1 MVTFPTS
8 LLSIAVNQLNFKIM
22 KKLFLSLTLAIVA
35 QFSFG
40 QSTVYVNGYYRSNG
54 TYVQGHYRTAP
65 NNTVY
70 DNYSTYPNVNPY
82 TGQTGTI
89 HYNYN
94 YNSNSNY
101 NYNQNSNTYY
111 YNNSYYTQPR
121 ATYYYNR

>member
-1 MVTFPTS
+1 
-8 LLSIAVNQLNFKIM
+8 M
-22 KKLFLSLTLAIVA
+22 KKLFLSLALAVVA
-35 QFSFG
+35 QISFG

-54 TYVQGHYRTAP
+54 TYVQGHYRTTP

-101 NYNQNSNTYY
+101 NYNQYSNTYY
-111 YNNSYYTQPR
+111 YNNSYYTQQR